1 MSISS
6 LTGLMSNYMPLSDRS
21 PSSEDEKD
29 SHSRLRPDVEAGN
42 STNPHNDSER
52 KSSRF
57 IDGRTVSDAIIG
69 LSDGMTVP
77 FALTAGLSA
86 LGDTKIVVF
95 GGLAEL
101 IAGAISMG
109 LGGYLGAKSEEES
122 YKATLKETRTQT
134 MTDPASVSET
144 ISDIFEPYEMPSE
157 LVAQLKNHLSNSP
170 MLPSFLMNFHHTLP
184 EPSGSR
190 AIICAL
196 TIALGYF
203 IGGFIPL
210 IPYFFVGPHEAFIAL
225 RWSIATM
232 VIALFIFGYVKTC
245 FVSGWRG
252 RRNIRKGVIG
262 GIQMVLVGGIAAG
275 SAMGLVKGFQ
285 MLADANEDH
294 HQHD

>member
-6 LTGLMSNYMPLSDRS
+6 VTGLMSSYMPLSDHS
-21 PSSEDEKD
+21 PSDEKD
-29 SHSRLRPDVEAGN
+29 PSQLRPDVEAGKP
-42 STNPHNDSER
+42 TTRDDSER
-52 KSSRF
+52 KPPRF

-122 YKATLKETRTQT
+122 YKATLKETKTQT
-134 MTDPASVSET
+134 MTDPASVSNT
-144 ISDIFEPYEMPSE
+144 ISDIFEPYELPSE
-157 LVAQLKNHLSNSP
+157 LIAQLKNHLSDSP

-190 AIICAL
+190 AIVCAF

-210 IPYFFVGPHEAFIAL
+210 IPYFFVGPNEAFIAL

-252 RRNIRKGVIG
+252 RRNVRKGLIG

-285 MLADANEDH
+285 LLADGPEGSKH
-294 HQHD
+294 G

>member
-1 MSISS
+1 
-6 LTGLMSNYMPLSDRS
+6 
-21 PSSEDEKD
+21 
-29 SHSRLRPDVEAGN
+29 
-42 STNPHNDSER
+42 
-52 KSSRF
+52 
-57 IDGRTVSDAIIG
+57 
-69 LSDGMTVP
+69 
-77 FALTAGLSA
+77 
-86 LGDTKIVVF
+86 
-95 GGLAEL
+95 
-101 IAGAISMG
+101 
-109 LGGYLGAKSEEES
+109 
-122 YKATLKETRTQT
+122 
-134 MTDPASVSET
+134 MTDPASVSDT
-144 ISDIFEPYEMPSE
+144 ISDIFEPYELPFE

-190 AIICAL
+190 AIICAF

-285 MLADANEDH
+285 MLADAHEDH

>member
-1 MSISS
+1 M
-6 LTGLMSNYMPLSDRS
+6 
-21 PSSEDEKD
+21 
-29 SHSRLRPDVEAGN
+29 
-42 STNPHNDSER
+42 
-52 KSSRF
+52 
-57 IDGRTVSDAIIG
+57 
-69 LSDGMTVP
+69 
-77 FALTAGLSA
+77 
-86 LGDTKIVVF
+86 
-95 GGLAEL
+95 
-101 IAGAISMG
+101 
-109 LGGYLGAKSEEES
+109 
-122 YKATLKETRTQT
+122 KETETQT
-134 MTDPASVSET
+134 LTDPASVSDT
-144 ISDIFEPYEMPSE
+144 ISDIFEPYELPSE
-157 LVAQLKNHLSNSP
+157 LVAQLKNHLSHSP

-190 AIICAL
+190 AIVCAF
-196 TIALGYF
+196 TIAMGYF

-285 MLADANEDH
+285 MLADSHEDH
-294 HQHD
+294 RHD

>member
-1 MSISS
+1 MSVSS
-6 LTGLMSNYMPLSDRS
+6 LKGLMSSYSPLADRS
-21 PSSEDEKD
+21 PSSEEKD
-29 SHSRLRPDVEAGN
+29 MSLPLRSDVEAGSN
-42 STNPHNDSER
+42 SQNAKPGWS
-52 KSSRF
+52 

-86 LGDTKIVVF
+86 LGDTKVVVF

-122 YKATLKETRTQT
+122 YKATLKETTTQT
-134 MTDPASVSET
+134 MTDAASVSDT
-144 ISDIFEPYEMPSE
+144 ISDIFEPYELPPE
-157 LVAQLKNHLSNSP
+157 LVAQLKNHLSASP
-170 MLPSFLMNFHHTLP
+170 MLPSFLMNFHHTMP

-190 AIICAL
+190 AVICAL

-203 IGGFIPL
+203 IGGFVPL
-210 IPYFFVGPHEAFIAL
+210 LPYFFVGPQDAFIAL

-232 VIALFIFGYVKTC
+232 VVALFIFGYGKTC

-252 RRNIRKGVIG
+252 RRNVRKGLIG
-262 GIQMVLVGGIAAG
+262 GLQMVLVGGIAAG

-285 MLADANEDH
+285 MLADH
-294 HQHD
+294 HSEKHD